1 MPSTCSVRETSPV
14 SSLVTGEAVA
24 LDLQLARFPSRA
36 IAIAIDLAVE
46 IGLLLLGSTV
56 LGLMLPGVDETLGFA
71 LVLTMVVLV
80 IVGVP
85 TLIETLTHGRSL
97 GKVILGLRV
106 VRDDGGPARF
116 RHAFVRALCAF
127 FIDIWLTFGS
137 VACISSLLSA
147 KGKRVGDQFAGTV
160 VIRERVPVRATATST
175 MVWMPPPLAGW
186 AATADLSRVPDDL
199 ALMARQFLGRVEAL
213 APATRAS
220 MAAGLAGQVA
230 AYVAPP
236 SPPGTP
242 AEWYLAA
249 VVAERSRRAH
259 AALSAAPTLPA
270 TAPLPPQPS
279 AAVPPPSTPPA
290 PSSPPPSAPPPSG
303 GGFSL
308 PS

>member
-1 MPSTCSVRETSPV
+1 M
-14 SSLVTGEAVA
+14 SSLVTGEAVT

-36 IAIAIDLAVE
+36 IAIAIDLALE
-46 IGLLLLGSTV
+46 IGLLLAGSV
-56 LGLMLPGVDETLGFA
+56 LLGLVLPTVDETLGFA
-71 LVLTMVVLV
+71 LVLSMVVLV

-97 GKVILGLRV
+97 GKVIFGLRV
-106 VRDDGGPARF
+106 VRDDGGPTRF

-137 VACISSLLSA
+137 VACISSLLSER
-147 KGKRVGDQFAGTV
+147 GKRVGDQFAGTV
-160 VIRERVPVRATATST
+160 VIRERVPVKATATST
-175 MVWMPPPLAGW
+175 MVWMPPSLAGW

-213 APATRAS
+213 APSTRAS

-270 TAPLPPQPS
+270 PTAPLPPQPS
-279 AAVPPPSTPPA
+279 AAAPPQ
-290 PSSPPPSAPPPSG
+290 PPSAPPLEQPPAG
-303 GGFSL
+303 QAPPDTFTL